1 MLMCES
7 DSQGR
12 SPAEPDI
19 FPSTVSNPNPSSG
32 PCNTACDSPQDA
44 CDGWPDRSQSE
55 EPHPFGARRNE
66 DGQVCA
72 RPLWR
77 GADVPRHAP
86 GARDFEPACLPGFTA
101 PKGACSMPERWS
113 EVDKRLAENMYK
125 KTKKRSD
132 QSHRA
137 PHHASA
143 TRTPS
148 HPIPPQPPHTDPT
161 RACMGF
167 ASMFQP
173 AGCIHQ
179 RGQDYHG
186 ACL

>member
-1 MLMCES
+1 MLTCES

-66 DGQVCA
+66 DGQVFA
-72 RPLWR
+72 RPLWL

-86 GARDFEPACLPGFTA
+86 GARDVEPACLPGFTA

-113 EVDKRLAENMYK
+113 EVDKRLAEIK
-125 KTKKRSD
+125 KTIRPEPS
-132 QSHRA
+132 RA
-137 PHHASA
+137 
-143 TRTPS
+143 TPRQC
-148 HPIPPQPPHTDPT
+148 HQNTIPPDPT
-161 RACMGF
+161 AATTYRSHQSLYGF
-167 ASMFQP
+167 CQHVPASRLHTP
-173 AGCIHQ
+173 TWTRLSWSLSLA
-179 RGQDYHG
+179 
-186 ACL
+186 